1 MEGWQLRRRVARFR
15 GIEILFLGAA
25 RSGGRRLDV
34 HEFAN
39 RDIPYS
45 EDLGRA
51 ARRFTLR
58 GAVIGPDH
66 DLEAERLEAALEK
79 RGPGELVLP
88 HRAPISVAV
97 VSWRFEEPERE
108 ARIQNF
114 EIEFVEA
121 GLASTPA
128 ARENTAG
135 IVEAR
140 ADASLASLASRFAS
154 VFSIQGQT
162 AAAIDRVV
170 GLATSAADGI
180 SRAFELLKAGE
191 AAGEEIAAYARE
203 IDAFKRRIS
212 GSIVDAAVTAA
223 TFQDRLDDLLSLPLA
238 PLAIYRRV
246 EDVAR
251 FGVDLVDPGTGTVA
265 RRSFKRNQD
274 ALVALVQHSATTV
287 RARALSRITFESS
300 TEAAVFRDEIAREL
314 AAAIVSASDALADE
328 AVAGLRAL
336 RTATI
341 RDLDARSA
349 RLPARVTWSVPY
361 QLPSVV
367 IAQRLYGDPAR
378 EGEIVA
384 RNRSLI
390 RNPGRIPF
398 GTALEVLADG

>member
-25 RSGGRRLDV
+25 RAGGRRLDV
-34 HEFAN
+34 HQFAN
-39 RDIPYS
+39 RDVPFA
-45 EDLGRA
+45 EDLGRS
-51 ARRFTLR
+51 ARTFTVR

-66 DLEAERLEAALEK
+66 DLEAERLEEALER

-88 HRAPISVAV
+88 HRAPIMVAV
-97 VSWRFEEPERE
+97 SAWRFEEPERE
-108 ARIQNF
+108 ARIQTF

-121 GLASTPA
+121 GLATTPA

-140 ADASLASLASRFAS
+140 ADASLAALATRFGS
-154 VFSIQGQT
+154 VFSIQGET

-170 GLATSAADGI
+170 EVASSAADGI
-180 SRAFELLKAGE
+180 SRAFELLKAGQ
-191 AAGEEIAAYARE
+191 AAGEEISAYARE
-203 IDAFKRRIS
+203 VDAFKRRIS
-212 GSIVDAAVTAA
+212 ASVVDAAATAA

-238 PLAIYRRV
+238 PLAVYRRL

-274 ALVALVQHSATTV
+274 ALVALIQHSATTV
-287 RARALSRITFESS
+287 RARALSRIAFESS

-314 AAAIVSASDALADE
+314 ADAIVAASDALADE
-328 AVAGLRAL
+328 AVAGLRSL

-349 RLPARVTWSVPY
+349 RLPARVTWRVPN
-361 QLPSVV
+361 QAPSIV

-378 EGEIVA
+378 EAEIVA

-390 RNPGRIPF
+390 RHPGRIPF
-398 GTALEVLADG
+398 GTPLEVLADG